1 MTSQQ
6 RWTLAAT
13 GLGLFM
19 IFLDVLIVN
28 VGLPAIQ
35 SSFGVGEAGLQWV
48 VAAYSLGMAV
58 FIMSSATLADL
69 HGRRRLY
76 IAGVVV
82 FTAASVGCGLAPSIE
97 VLNASR
103 AIQGAAAATVNVT
116 SLALVSAAFPEPAAK
131 ARAIGIWAAI
141 AGCSNAVG
149 PTLGGF
155 LVETV
160 GWRSIFW
167 VNLPVGIVVVALALR
182 HVEESRDPRTRSL
195 DAVGQ
200 VLFMLAVGTFAYA
213 VIEGPHGGWTRP
225 LILACLAVAAV
236 AGFAFA
242 RYELRIADPMMDLTL
257 FRDRGYALAIA
268 TVCVALFTFYGMLLL
283 VTQYLQNVRGFT
295 PVQTGLFLLPFSVA
309 MLIGSPVAG
318 SMVGRYGTATPIK
331 LGLAIMMIAI
341 GVLMVG
347 TRHHPLV
354 VVLGL
359 AAAGF
364 GFALCITPI
373 TSLAMASVEP
383 ARAGM
388 ASGIMSAQRAI
399 GSTLGFAVMG
409 SILSAWLGATLD
421 RDLAAVVKD
430 PAERAQIA
438 QEIIRGANPRAHIAE
453 VSPAVPM
460 QWRDDVHA
468 VAEADFESGIRVAL
482 TSGLALLAIVFV
494 LGLAWF
500 PRGRNAMAS
509 DAQREAAAENRP

>member
-1 MTSQQ
+1 MNAQQ

-35 SSFGVGEAGLQWV
+35 ASFAVGEAGLQWV

-76 IAGVVV
+76 VAGVAV
-82 FTAASVGCGLAPSIE
+82 FTAASVACGLAPSIE
-97 VLNASR
+97 VLNAAR
-103 AIQGAAAATVNVT
+103 GIQGAAAATVNVT

-141 AGCSNAVG
+141 AGCSNAIG

-182 HVEESRDPRTRSL
+182 HVEESRDPHPRTL

-200 VLFMLAVGTFAYA
+200 LMFMLAVGTFAFA
-213 VIEGPHGGWTRP
+213 VIEGPHGGWARP
-225 LILACLAVAAV
+225 LILACIGIAIAA
-236 AGFAFA
+236 GIAFV
-242 RYELRIADPMMDLTL
+242 RYELRAPDPMMDLTL
-257 FRDRGYALAIA
+257 FRDRVYALAIV

-283 VTQYLQNVRGFT
+283 TTQYLQNVRGFT

-309 MLIGSPVAG
+309 MLVGSPVAG
-318 SMVGRYGTATPIK
+318 SMVGRYGTALPIRF
-331 LGLAIMMIAI
+331 GLALMMIAI
-341 GVLMVG
+341 VVLMAG
-347 TRHHPLV
+347 TAHHPLLV
-354 VVLGL
+354 TSGL

-373 TSLAMASVEP
+373 TSLAMTSVEP

-409 SILSAWLGATLD
+409 SILSAWLNATLD
-421 RDLAAVVKD
+421 GDLAAVVTD

-438 QEIIRGANPRAHIAE
+438 QEIIGGANPRAHIAE
-453 VSPAVPM
+453 IAPARAV
-460 QWRDDVHA
+460 QWRADVHD
-468 VAEADFESGIRVAL
+468 VAEADFIAGIRVSLSSAIV
-482 TSGLALLAIVFV
+482 LLAIVFV
-494 LGLAWF
+494 AGLAWF
-500 PRGRNAMAS
+500 PRGRGAMDR
-509 DAQREAAAENRP
+509 DAQREAAAEKEH